1 MKTILFYLP
10 IGCLSGGVFL
20 AGCTGQP
27 RKETTP
33 VEPDRAL
40 MVVTTDSVRSLDTV
54 FPADSTEARADTCP
68 EYPPKEYASA
78 LEKYRDLR
86 QQLEVALKEGNHACI
101 GYVRAYGMDG
111 NGDVI
116 VWLETE
122 SDSIV
127 RDFRRYVFNSP
138 YLKIEKGADFKIE
151 DH

>member
-1 MKTILFYLP
+1 M
-10 IGCLSGGVFL
+10 
-20 AGCTGQP
+20 
-27 RKETTP
+27 
-33 VEPDRAL
+33 
-40 MVVTTDSVRSLDTV
+40 
-54 FPADSTEARADTCP
+54 
-68 EYPPKEYASA
+68 
-78 LEKYRDLR
+78 EKYRDLR